1 MRVHNVAAQG
11 TSRLTSN
18 SWGISRR
25 ARYSL
30 ASLVFI
36 SSRISTEIATYP
48 KPFLM
53 PSNVS
58 APSDNLWW
66 TDEQDTGFPSAHFCL
81 VCGLHQI
88 PAGDATSPAS
98 WCGCVARPSSLLPR
112 FANSAH
118 HVCLA
123 LALRVCHKKPKQ
135 NHQNKRAPPLL
146 RCYHSILKIPAWEL
160 GSDIQAWLIA
170 LQRALNK
177 RYETFGP
184 AALIWCLSV
193 YNDLIGGFSH
203 TEQ

>member
-1 MRVHNVAAQG
+1 MQTRFLCKKSRYINLKKIVHIHNVATQG
-11 TSRLTSN
+11 TSCLTSN

-66 TDEQDTGFPSAHFCL
+66 TDEQETGFPSAHFCL

-88 PAGDATSPAS
+88 PAGDATSPPS

-135 NHQNKRAPPLL
+135 NHQKKSAHLL
-146 RCYHSILKIPAWEL
+146 CSAVITQSSKFLPGNLEVIFRL
-160 GSDIQAWLIA
+160 D
-170 LQRALNK
+170 
-177 RYETFGP
+177 
-184 AALIWCLSV
+184 
-193 YNDLIGGFSH
+193 
-203 TEQ
+203 